1 MRHVRIAC
9 RLGRAAALAVL
20 LAASDAAAQ
29 SPGRYVVRVAD
40 GNRVGLTV
48 SNYGFIGN
56 NFVSRAPSFE
66 FPLGSGYEH
75 MARAGL
81 WVGAVGLDDEGAFT
95 GVSSAIVD
103 NSQGSGGPSETE
115 FTPVGDVISERSQLA
130 NSDAYSP
137 DAISDQDLI
146 AAFTDVFPRAA
157 SGYQSQRHRPLKLD
171 VRQTSLAFTLP
182 AAQDFTVLRYS
193 VVNRGAPLRQV
204 WLALYVQLVSG
215 DKNAYSTWPP
225 SSSGGPRSWYYST
238 YFDYDSTRLLYKE
251 RFCLSL
257 PFPDAC
263 LASYVPPWVG
273 VKVLRTQAASTLERR
288 TNFRWWSYAPGDAS
302 RDEDSERYAL
312 MSTPLVQPIA
322 GCTPGTGDCSPIALV
337 SVGPFDPVASGDSLV
352 VDFAMVGGDDHERLL
367 ANADYAQF
375 AADIDYELPS
385 APPSPRV
392 FVETGQRRIDVWWD
406 DSPESVSDPTS
417 PAPGGID
424 FEGYRLYLGRDRLAP
439 ELVAQVD
446 RVDTT
451 GFNTGLGGVTAD
463 TPRVVDGVSYR
474 YHRRIEGLK
483 DGFTYY
489 GAVTSY
495 DLGDAATP
503 SLESGRSQN
512 LFAAVPSPAPGESRQ
527 GVVVFP
533 NPYRVEAQWDAG
545 RPTRDR
551 WLWFAGL
558 PRRCTIRIYAL
569 SGDRVF
575 ETQFDGD
582 VYRGENARGL
592 YRPDRDLAT
601 GAPRLSG
608 ASFAW
613 DLITTRGQAAASGLY
628 LWAVEDRDSG
638 EITRG
643 RFLVIKS
650 DRD

>member
-1 MRHVRIAC
+1 MRRADFASVLLMASC
-9 RLGRAAALAVL
+9 ALAAAPAQGLA
-20 LAASDAAAQ
+20 Q
-29 SPGRYVVRVAD
+29 TPGRYVVRVAD

-81 WVGAVGLDDEGAFT
+81 WVGAIGLDDEGAFT
-95 GVSSAIVD
+95 GVSAGVVD

-130 NSDAYSP
+130 NSDFYTP

-146 AAFTDVFPRAA
+146 ATFSDATPRPP
-157 SGYQSQRHRPLKLD
+157 SGFQSQAHRPLKLD
-171 VRQTSLAFTLP
+171 VRQTALGFTLP
-182 AAQDFTVLRYS
+182 AAQDFTVLRYT

-204 WLALYVQLVSG
+204 WLGMYVQLVSG
-215 DKNAYSTWPP
+215 DKNAYATWPP
-225 SSSGGPRSWYYST
+225 SSSSGPRSWYYST
-238 YFDYDSTRLLYKE
+238 YFDYDSTRQLYKE

-263 LASYVPPWVG
+263 LISYAPPWVG
-273 VKVLRTQAASTLERR
+273 VKVLRADGGDPSSRR

-302 RDEDSERYAL
+302 RDEDNERYAL
-312 MSTPLVQPIA
+312 MSTPMVQPIV
-322 GCTPGTGDCSPIALV
+322 GCGPGTGDCSPIALV
-337 SVGPFDPVASGDSLV
+337 SVGPFDPVASGDSIT
-352 VDFAMVGGDDHERLL
+352 VDFAMVGGDDHDRLL

-392 FVETGQRRIDVWWD
+392 HVETGKERVDLWWD

-417 PAPGGID
+417 PSPGGID
-424 FEGYRLYLGRDRLAP
+424 FEGYRVYLGRDKLAP
-439 ELVAQVD
+439 EMVAQVD
-446 RVDTT
+446 LIDST
-451 GFNTGLGGVTAD
+451 GFNTGLTDVTAD
-463 TPRVVDGVSYR
+463 IPRVVNGVTYR
-474 YHRRIEGLK
+474 YHRRIAGLK

-512 LFAAVPSPAPGESRQ
+512 LFAAVPNPAPGEASG
-527 GVVVFP
+527 GVVVYP

-545 RPTRDR
+545 RPSRDR

-558 PRRCTIRIYAL
+558 PRRCTLRIYSL
-569 SGDRVF
+569 SGDRIF

-582 VYRGENARGL
+582 VYQGESARGL
-592 YRPDRDLAT
+592 YRPDRDIAT
-601 GAPRLSG
+601 GAPAMSG

-613 DLITTRGQAAASGLY
+613 DLITSRGQAVASGLY

-638 EITRG
+638 RISRG